1 MTLAAAGFSNNR
13 LGAVVFGLAACCLIG
28 HGTMR
33 AGTGYNVNQAKS
45 YLLVI
50 VDKQGLLSFAGHA
63 HAALATKWSFDSAMD
78 ASNLK
83 DSAVTITIP
92 VASLVVDSAEARRL
106 AGLDSGPSPGDVR
119 KVQDTMLGPK
129 VLDARNYPTIVF
141 TSSSVAAGASE
152 LRVTGRF
159 QMHGQTR
166 EITVPV
172 RYTQSPDGSFD
183 FSGEF
188 QIRQTDFG
196 IKPVSVGMGTV
207 NVKNEARIRFAVTV
221 VPALRDDPRSP

>member
-1 MTLAAAGFSNNR
+1 MSLAAAGFSNNK
-13 LGAVVFGLAACCLIG
+13 LGAVVFGLAACCLVG

-33 AGTGYNVNQAKS
+33 AATGYNVNYAKS

-63 HAALATKWSFDSAMD
+63 HAALATKWSFESSMD
-78 ASNLK
+78 ASNWK

-92 VASLVVDSAEARRL
+92 VASLVIDTAEARRL
-106 AGLDSGPSPGDVR
+106 AGLGSGPSPEDVR
-119 KVQDTMLGPK
+119 KIQDTMLGPE

-141 TSSSVAAGASE
+141 TSSSAAASASE
-152 LRVTGRF
+152 LHVTGRF

-172 RYTQSPDGSFD
+172 RYTRNADGSLY

-188 QIRQTDFG
+188 ELKQTDFR

-207 NVKNEARIRFAVTV
+207 NVKNELRIRFAVTLL
-221 VPALRDDPRSP
+221 PAP

>member
-1 MTLAAAGFSNNR
+1 MSLTAAGLGGNR
-13 LGAVVFGLAACCLIG
+13 LGAVVFGLAACSLLG

-33 AGTGYNVNQAKS
+33 AATAYKVDHARS

-50 VDKQGLLSFAGHA
+50 VGKSGAFSFAGHE
-63 HAALATKWSFDSAMD
+63 HAALATEWSFESSID

-92 VASLVVDSAEARRL
+92 VSSLIVDTAESRRL
-106 AGLDSGPSPGDVR
+106 AGLGSGPSPGDVR
-119 KVQDTMLGPK
+119 KVQDTMLGPE
-129 VLDARNYPTIVF
+129 VLDARNHPTIVF

-152 LRVTGRF
+152 LRLTGQFR
-159 QMHGQTR
+159 MHGQAR
-166 EITVPV
+166 EITTPV
-172 RYTQSPDGSFD
+172 RYTRSPDGGFL

-188 QIRQTDFG
+188 QVRQTDFG

-207 NVKNEARIRFAVTV
+207 NVKNEVRIRFAVSV
-221 VPALRDDPRSP
+221 LPAP

>member
-1 MTLAAAGFSNNR
+1 MSLVTAGFSNNR
-13 LGAVVFGLAACCLIG
+13 LGAVVFGLAACCLLG

-33 AGTGYNVNQAKS
+33 AAPGYNVNHAKS

-50 VDKQGLLSFAGHA
+50 VDKQGLMSFAGHA
-63 HAALATKWSFDSAMD
+63 HAALATKWSFESAID

-83 DSAVTITIP
+83 GSAVTITIP
-92 VASLVVDSAEARRL
+92 VASLVVDTAEARRL
-106 AGLDSGPSPGDVR
+106 AGLDSGPSPADVR
-119 KVQDTMLGPK
+119 KIQETMLGPE
-129 VLDARNYPTIVF
+129 VLDARSYPTIVF
-141 TSSSVAAGASE
+141 TSTSVGAGASE

-172 RYTQSPDGSFD
+172 RYTRNPDGSLD

-188 QIRQTDFG
+188 QLKQTDFG
-196 IKPVSVGMGTV
+196 MKPVSVGMGTV
-207 NVKNEARIRFAVTV
+207 NVKNELRIRFAVTLL
-221 VPALRDDPRSP
+221 PAP

>member
-1 MTLAAAGFSNNR
+1 MSLAAARFSKNR
-13 LGAVVFGLAACCLIG
+13 LGAVLFGLAASCLVG
-28 HGTMR
+28 HNTMR
-33 AGTGYNVNQAKS
+33 AGTGYNVNYAKS

-63 HAALATKWSFDSAMD
+63 HAALANNWSFESAMD
-78 ASNLK
+78 GSNLK
-83 DSAVTITIP
+83 DSKVTITIP
-92 VASLVVDSAEARRL
+92 VASLVIDTAEARRL

-119 KVQDTMLGPK
+119 KIQDTMLGPE

-172 RYTQSPDGSFD
+172 RYTRSTDGSFD

-188 QIRQTDFG
+188 QLRQTDFG

-207 NVKNEARIRFAVTV
+207 NVKDELRIRFAITV
-221 VPALRDDPRSP
+221 VPAP

>member
-1 MTLAAAGFSNNR
+1 
-13 LGAVVFGLAACCLIG
+13 
-28 HGTMR
+28 
-33 AGTGYNVNQAKS
+33 
-45 YLLVI
+45 
-50 VDKQGLLSFAGHA
+50 
-63 HAALATKWSFDSAMD
+63 MD

-92 VASLVVDSAEARRL
+92 VASLVVDTAEARRL
-106 AGLDSGPSPGDVR
+106 AGLGSGPSPGDVR
-119 KVQDTMLGPK
+119 KIQDTMLGPE

-152 LRVTGRF
+152 LRVTGQFR
-159 QMHGQTR
+159 MHGQTR

-172 RYTQSPDGSFD
+172 RYTRSPDGSFL

-188 QIRQTDFG
+188 QVRQTDFG

-207 NVKNEARIRFAVTV
+207 NVKNEVRIRFAVSV
-221 VPALRDDPRSP
+221 LPAP

>member
-1 MTLAAAGFSNNR
+1 MIATSETKCGATISALWISGSGFWNLLMDSCSMGPINTSDR
-13 LGAVVFGLAACCLIG
+13 VVFLRGS
-28 HGTMR
+28 R
-33 AGTGYNVNQAKS
+33 
-45 YLLVI
+45 
-50 VDKQGLLSFAGHA
+50 
-63 HAALATKWSFDSAMD
+63 
-78 ASNLK
+78 
-83 DSAVTITIP
+83 TIP
-92 VASLVVDSAEARRL
+92 VASLVVDSTEARHL
-106 AGLDSGPSPGDVR
+106 AGLDAGPSPGDVR
-119 KVQDTMLGPK
+119 KIQDTMLGPE

-172 RYTQSPDGSFD
+172 RYTRSPDGSFD

-207 NVKNEARIRFAVTV
+207 NVKNEVRIRFAVTV